1 MVTAEGIESAYTA
14 WAQANDDVRAAF
26 VVGSRARV
34 DHPADA
40 WADLDI
46 IMFARNADRY
56 HETIDWIRAFAPV
69 WIALSG
75 RTAGGDPER
84 LVLFQGGLQVDFV
97 FHPDA
102 HLAGLPQFLA
112 SGPLPDDIVRGTRV
126 LVDKEGVLTQLPPP
140 GQPATPQP
148 PDPAAFRRALD
159 GFWFAAVYA
168 AKQLRRGELWPFQ
181 NASSGMTGDLLQ
193 MVAWHACALSGGD
206 CDTWH
211 GGKFVAEW
219 AGDGVY
225 DDLQGVF
232 ARLEVEDGRR
242 AMHVRM
248 ALFSRLAREVATQ
261 LGLPY
266 PSELEQQITATVN
279 RIIDG
284 QEQA

>member
-1 MVTAEGIESAYTA
+1 MVTAEEIESAYTA

-46 IMFARNADRY
+46 IMFARDADRY
-56 HETIDWIRAFAPV
+56 HETIDWIRAFAPL
-69 WIALSG
+69 WIALAG

-84 LVLFQGGLQVDFV
+84 LVLFAGGLQVDFV
-97 FHPDA
+97 FHPDT

-112 SGPLPDDIVRGTRV
+112 TGPLPDDIVRGTRV
-126 LVDKEGVLTQLPPP
+126 LVDKEGVLAQLPPP
-140 GQPATPQP
+140 GRPSAPQP
-148 PDPAAFRRALD
+148 PDSATFRQALE

-181 NASSGMTGDLLQ
+181 NASSGMTGGLLQ

-219 AGDGVY
+219 AREGVY
-225 DDLQGVF
+225 ADLQGVF
-232 ARLEVEDGRR
+232 SRLEVEDGRR
-242 AMHVRM
+242 AMRVRM
-248 ALFSRLAREVATQ
+248 ALYSRLAREVAAE
-261 LGLPY
+261 LDLSY
-266 PSELEQQITATVN
+266 PTELEQQITATVE
-279 RIIDG
+279 RIMDG
-284 QEQA
+284 KDKA